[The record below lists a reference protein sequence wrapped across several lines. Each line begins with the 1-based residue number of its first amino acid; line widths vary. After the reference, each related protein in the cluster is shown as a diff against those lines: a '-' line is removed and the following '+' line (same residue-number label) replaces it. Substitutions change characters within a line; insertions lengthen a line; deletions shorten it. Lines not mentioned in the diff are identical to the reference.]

1 MDKLR
6 IFVNI
11 QERLMDACYRSMP
24 KFIGAF
30 FDTLYQHPTILFISM
45 AGVMALAGSWWY
57 KANKKT
63 E

>member
-1 MDKLR
+1 
-6 IFVNI
+6 
-11 QERLMDACYRSMP
+11 MDACYRSMP